1 MNIEGNF
8 FFICFESLNLFK
20 DIIFT
25 NAAFYVSDRHRL
37 SITHKT
43 TNVYEE
49 KTKNK

>member
-1 MNIEGNF
+1 MNIEGKK
-8 FFICFESLNLFK
+8 ISKCFESLNLFK

-25 NAAFYVSDRHRL
+25 KAAFYVSDRARV

-49 KTKNK
+49 KTKNT